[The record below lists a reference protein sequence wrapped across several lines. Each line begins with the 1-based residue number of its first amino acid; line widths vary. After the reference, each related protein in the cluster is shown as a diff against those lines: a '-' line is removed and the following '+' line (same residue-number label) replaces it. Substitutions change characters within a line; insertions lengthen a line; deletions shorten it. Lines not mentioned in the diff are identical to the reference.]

1 MHMRQRMNRSL
12 VARLAVVLAALALS
26 IPCIAGDDPRTPTA
40 GASPSGDT
48 KVIAYY
54 FHGEFRC
61 RTCRTIEAYSEEAIT
76 KGFTNEL
83 ASGRLAWRVINVDEP
98 ENKHFVEDF
107 ALVTKSLVLAE
118 YRDGTVTRH
127 ENLQQIW
134 QLVRDKESF
143 LDYVRSATSDFLR
156 GG

>member
-1 MHMRQRMNRSL
+1 MRQRMNRSL
-12 VARLAVVLAALALS
+12 LARLVVALGMLAVS
-26 IPCIAGDDPRTPTA
+26 IPCAAGDDPRTPTA
-40 GASPSGDT
+40 GASPGGDT

-54 FHGEFRC
+54 FHGELRC

-76 KGFTNEL
+76 KEFTNEI
-83 ASGRLAWRVINVDEP
+83 ASGRLAWRVVNVDEP

-107 ALVTKSLVLAE
+107 ALASKSLVLAE
-118 YRDGTVTRH
+118 YRDGKVTRH

-134 QLVRDKESF
+134 QLVRDKEAF
-143 LDYVRSATSDFLR
+143 LAYVRAATSDFLR